1 MKYKLDKFIRQ
12 FRMWRIAMGVK
23 FLLWNTERRL
33 KKVTKKQ
40 EKLKLKQEKA

>member
-1 MKYKLDKFIRQ
+1 
-12 FRMWRIAMGVK
+12 MGVK

-33 KKVTKKQ
+33 KKIAKKQ